1 MEAFK
6 ALNYRMKPIL
16 VAYSLSF
23 SSLGS
28 LRFERLTT
36 KTVYRMSAI
45 SKNTAV
51 PSVSSIC
58 V

>member
-6 ALNYRMKPIL
+6 ALMYRMKPIL

-28 LRFERLTT
+28 LRFQRITT
-36 KTVYRMSAI
+36 KTKKCRLY
-45 SKNTAV
+45 V
-51 PSVSSIC
+51 P
-58 V
+58 